1 MMSSANQSPPATG
14 ASITPLCTRVNTL
27 HCQKWGE
34 EIVGGHTNNG
44 QRTKIRTMDRI
55 MDAMAAKPY
64 LIQNKVKI
72 LLLSIVKM
80 NYIMSKFKLSN
91 QSIVSNIIL
100 IINMLFYIGQ
110 RTELSKNGFS

>member
-34 EIVGGHTNNG
+34 EIVGGQTNNG

-64 LIQNKVKI
+64 LIQNKVKK
-72 LLLSIVKM
+72 LLFFKYKM
-80 NYIMSKFKLSN
+80 NDFMLFN
-91 QSIVSNIIL
+91 QSIVRNIIF
-100 IINMLFYIGQ
+100 INNNMLFYVGQ
-110 RTELSKNGFS
+110 TNELCKNGFS